1 METIKPIA
9 SKLFVTSSVEGKD
22 DWDERYE
29 KCYGLLQSMT
39 NGLSEKEAHDALTS
53 AVCKDAKL
61 HDEVTMGFLFSILTD
76 PPSAA
81 RSYCEFNLVSRDGY
95 SPLINHAT
103 QLIVEKYIRLLETPR
118 VQLLWLVKEL
128 VRNSAVGTDGLVWNL
143 MRQVAGGDV
152 TPKNLWLADN
162 LIDVF
167 LEHRTW
173 LDKYPILIAS
183 VVYTYLRLLE
193 DHVAPGLAAL
203 KQKEVTLVAALLR
216 EKFADCLVIGRDLV
230 RLLQNVARI
239 PELEGVWRDL
249 LHNPK
254 VLAPN
259 FTGVLQLM
267 QVRTSRRFLQARL
280 TPDME
285 KKLGFLTSQVRF
297 GYQKRYQDWF
307 TRQYLST
314 MESQSLRCDLIRF
327 IVGVIHPSNELL
339 CSDIIPRWAVIGW
352 LLTTCTSNVA
362 AANAKL
368 ALFYDWFFYDPE
380 KDNIMNIEPAILVM
394 YHSMRPHPAITAT
407 LLDFLCRII
416 PSFYP
421 PYTAQVRGGVVTSLR
436 QILEKRVLPSL
447 SPLFDSTKLDH
458 DLRSLLLETLPE
470 FCNTESSFRE
480 ERLHLNE
487 DGLDNIETLDNHV
500 KREDE
505 PVFSDEEDPDDI
517 PLAKVRLKDKNISST
532 NSQPL
537 PTDIAQ
543 HLEELDSPL
552 KTQMEQLYHEQD
564 NEAKCAAVESFVQLV
579 TTEPPESETMTV
591 LAQILCIMFA
601 SQFETKLFKADATP
615 EAIED
620 SISRPMFV
628 LFRAASEMME
638 DEAGKTVMLD
648 LIWEM
653 KQIRPVVGYYLLYY
667 LKASQA
673 DEIKWSVYKELC
685 GKSSDPFG
693 TVILDDFKRCMED
706 DISLMVYLTPAL
718 FQNFPTVCRGN
729 PALIHTLVFSIDA
742 SQLHQLM
749 CLVAQGSLVLVGT
762 EHAPFFKLVEESLNW
777 ETWEQLCLWHLLR
790 SHGCSLPTNM
800 FTPVLSILQSPQHT
814 EALSALLIKFS
825 HEKPTSDLVQALL
838 ARELKSHDLL
848 TSSLLSYWSRDN
860 TYSTALAQA
869 LVSQLNISVANA
881 LPIQTSPTKRK
892 RGTANSNQKNA
903 TNNSTP
909 GPGVDV
915 LGERMLGHL
924 DALRL
929 CVSSHPKSIFNQD
942 SVQTALQQ
950 MQAVCTDV
958 QKKKFSDLF
967 ALAESEEASEVG
979 AVGSVSNSRSTKNST
994 RGRKGGRGTGR
1005 GKAVVKHDSESS
1017 EESSEEEV
1025 VKPRLPK
1032 KRRKLM
1038 GSDSD

>member
-1 METIKPIA
+1 MEPIKPIA

-29 KCYGLLQSMT
+29 KCYGLVQSLT

-76 PPSAA
+76 PPNAA

-103 QLIVEKYIRLLETPR
+103 QLIVEKYVRLLETPR
-118 VQLLWLVKEL
+118 LQLLWLLKEL

-167 LEHRTW
+167 MEHRSW

-183 VVYTYLRLLE
+183 VVYTFLRLLE
-193 DHVAPGLAAL
+193 DHVAPGLVAF
-203 KQKEVTLVAALLR
+203 KQKEVTLVSVLLR

-230 RLLQNVARI
+230 RLLQNVARV
-239 PELEGVWRDL
+239 PELEAIWRDL

-259 FTGVLQLM
+259 FTGILQLM

-416 PSFYP
+416 PAFYP
-421 PYTAQVRGGVVTSLR
+421 PFTAQVRAGVVTSLR

-447 SPLFDSTKLDH
+447 SPLIDSPKLDH

-470 FCNTESSFRE
+470 FCNSETPFRE
-480 ERLHLNE
+480 ERLHMNE
-487 DGLDNIETLDNHV
+487 DGLDSIEVLDNHV

-505 PVFSDEEDPDDI
+505 PAFSDEEDADDI
-517 PLAKVRLKDKNISST
+517 PLAKVRLKDKNFSST
-532 NSQPL
+532 TNPQPL
-537 PTDIAQ
+537 PADIAP
-543 HLEELDSPL
+543 HFEELEGSL
-552 KTQMEQLYHEQD
+552 RMQMEQLYHEQD
-564 NEAKCAAVESFVQLV
+564 NEAKCAAVEAFVQLI
-579 TTEPPESETMTV
+579 TQEPPESETMTV
-591 LAQILCIMFA
+591 LAQIFCAMFA
-601 SQFETKLFKADATP
+601 SQLEAKLFKANATP
-615 EAIED
+615 ETIED

-628 LFRAASEMME
+628 LFRAASEMVE

-653 KQIRPVVGYYLLYY
+653 KQIQPCMGYYLLYY

-673 DEIKWSVYKELC
+673 DETKWSVYKELC
-685 GKSSDPFG
+685 RGNQSFG
-693 TVILDDFKRCMED
+693 TVFLEDFKHCMKD
-706 DISLMVYLTPAL
+706 DVALMVYLTPAL

-729 PALIHTLVFSIDA
+729 AALLHTLMFGIDA
-742 SQLHQLM
+742 TQLHQLL
-749 CLVAQGSLVLVGT
+749 CLIAQGSLVLVGPEPT
-762 EHAPFFKLVEESLNW
+762 PFIKLIEESLKW
-777 ETWEQLCLWHLLR
+777 ETWEQFCLWHLLR
-790 SHGCSLPTNM
+790 SHGCSLPASI
-800 FTPVLSILQSPQHT
+800 FTPVLSILESPQHA

-838 ARELKSHDLL
+838 ARELKAHDML
-848 TSSLLSYWSRDN
+848 TSSLLSYWSRDS
-860 TYSTALAQA
+860 TYSTPLAQA

-892 RGTANSNQKNA
+892 RGTANSGQKNA
-903 TNNSTP
+903 LSNNSTP

-929 CVSSHPKSIFNQD
+929 CVSTHPKSIFNQD
-942 SVQTALQQ
+942 SVQNALQQ
-950 MQAVCTDV
+950 MQAVCTDA

-967 ALAESEEASEVG
+967 ALAESDEAGEG
-979 AVGSVSNSRSTKNST
+979 GGGSVSNSRGGKNAA
-994 RGRKGGRGTGR
+994 RGRKGGRGAGR
-1005 GKAVVKHDSESS
+1005 AKPVVKHDSETS